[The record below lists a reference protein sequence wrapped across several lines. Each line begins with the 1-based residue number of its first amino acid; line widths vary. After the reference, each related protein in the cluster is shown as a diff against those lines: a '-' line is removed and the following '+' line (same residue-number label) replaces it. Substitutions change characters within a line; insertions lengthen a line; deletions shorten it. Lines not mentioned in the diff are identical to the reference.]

1 MKLNIGIF
9 AAAIAVIL
17 APTGLFGQ
25 AQITTRREKIK
36 DFTSKTTKVVMS
48 GDEILD
54 EALREAVT
62 TSWSL
67 SPYEFCSKDEFN
79 ALKTNAGHYFLL
91 VVKGQEKKEYEPGI
105 DLLTLVKGGPEAA
118 KGINEMLEVV
128 SFPLRSAQ
136 LPSGRELAVLPAIIK
151 VMQDLTK
158 TMTSSE
164 MEIKL
169 LNVARG
175 SLQELR
181 ADYHDYLNTHRLSL
195 WPADSE
201 RQQRLRDFCHTHNDY
216 DAYAPLVL
224 KMNDEEM
231 ANLLLT
237 LCHQTDKMM
246 CAYIEKLE
254 QRFVKEGGIK
264 ERMYAAR
271 TGYRQ
276 QQDTYLHSLEA
287 EIQRLKT
294 ENVELKQRIEE
305 LEARKL

>member
-136 LPSGRELAVLPAIIK
+136 LPSGRELAVLPAIIT

-164 MEIKL
+164 MKAYSSLNSYNKNLGKIKNRQLYIPAEDIAPQVDGKTLGKLDQDIFITDEDEVDGILAHGAYNAVVSFVVAPSDPVDGSVCYKMLFTADTQELLYFKKHRIGSRRGRGFLPDDLKEIKK
-169 LNVARG
+169 AR
-175 SLQELR
+175 
-181 ADYHDYLNTHRLSL
+181 
-195 WPADSE
+195 
-201 RQQRLRDFCHTHNDY
+201 
-216 DAYAPLVL
+216 
-224 KMNDEEM
+224 
-231 ANLLLT
+231 
-237 LCHQTDKMM
+237 
-246 CAYIEKLE
+246 
-254 QRFVKEGGIK
+254 
-264 ERMYAAR
+264 
-271 TGYRQ
+271 
-276 QQDTYLHSLEA
+276 
-287 EIQRLKT
+287 
-294 ENVELKQRIEE
+294 
-305 LEARKL
+305 

>member
-1 MKLNIGIF
+1 MESYTKGKILRKAVVWKDLYFYRKSDTIYQLTVVFCKRFLPLHGDRTVDQMVQAARSGKQNIVEGSED
-9 AAAIAVIL
+9 
-17 APTGLFGQ
+17 GQ
-25 AQITTRREKIK
+25 
-36 DFTSKTTKVVMS
+36 
-48 GDEILD
+48 
-54 EALREAVT
+54 
-62 TSWSL
+62 
-67 SPYEFCSKDEFN
+67 
-79 ALKTNAGHYFLL
+79 
-91 VVKGQEKKEYEPGI
+91 
-105 DLLTLVKGGPEAA
+105 
-118 KGINEMLEVV
+118 
-128 SFPLRSAQ
+128 
-136 LPSGRELAVLPAIIK
+136 
-151 VMQDLTK
+151 
-158 TMTSSE
+158 TSSE

-181 ADYHDYLNTHRLSL
+181 ADYHDYLNTHHLLL
-195 WPADSE
+195 WPADSK

-216 DAYAPLVL
+216 DAYAPLVS

-264 ERMYAAR
+264 ERMHAAR

-287 EIQRLKT
+287 ENHGLKA
-294 ENVELKQRIEE
+294 ENAELKRRIEE
-305 LEARKL
+305 LEARRN

>member
-164 MEIKL
+164 MKAYSSLNSYNKNLGKIKNRQLYIPAEDIAPQVDGKTLGKLDQDIFITDEDEVDDILARGAYNAVVSFVVAPADPVDGSVCYKMLFTADTQELLYFKKHRISSRRGRGFLPDDLKEIKK
-169 LNVARG
+169 AR
-175 SLQELR
+175 
-181 ADYHDYLNTHRLSL
+181 
-195 WPADSE
+195 
-201 RQQRLRDFCHTHNDY
+201 
-216 DAYAPLVL
+216 
-224 KMNDEEM
+224 
-231 ANLLLT
+231 
-237 LCHQTDKMM
+237 
-246 CAYIEKLE
+246 
-254 QRFVKEGGIK
+254 
-264 ERMYAAR
+264 
-271 TGYRQ
+271 
-276 QQDTYLHSLEA
+276 
-287 EIQRLKT
+287 
-294 ENVELKQRIEE
+294 
-305 LEARKL
+305 